1 MSLYKFGNFEIEF
14 DPTDVAFVEKYEL
27 AAENY
32 QKKIKSLPTDGKAS
46 QTMKSICEIFFE
58 TFDGIWGEG
67 TSEKMFGKT
76 QSVDLCL
83 NAFKLL
89 MDIMNEYKETLKS
102 LMQNTGNRA
111 EKRSRKKA

>member
-14 DPTDVAFVEKYEL
+14 DPTDVAFVEKYEV

-32 QKKIKSLPTDGKAS
+32 QKKIKYIATGEKAS
-46 QTMKSICEIFFE
+46 ETMKTVCAIFFE
-58 TFDGIWGEG
+58 TFDSIWGEG

-83 NAFKLL
+83 NAFRLL
-89 MDIMNEYKETLKS
+89 VDLMNDYKESLKN
-102 LMQNTGNRA
+102 LMQTTFNKV